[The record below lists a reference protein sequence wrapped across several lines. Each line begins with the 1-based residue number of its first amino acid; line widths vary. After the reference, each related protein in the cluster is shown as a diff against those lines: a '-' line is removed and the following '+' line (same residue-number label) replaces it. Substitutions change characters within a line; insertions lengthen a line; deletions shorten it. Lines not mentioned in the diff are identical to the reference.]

1 MREMDSRPV
10 PVRTD
15 ASANDFWSR
24 VRESSDVSPDFK
36 IKQPTRLSECNKT
49 PFGMQVHPFDVK
61 QSSIMMQVSPAV
73 RSSRSVERIVL
84 QKEVGKDE
92 NKEENEE
99 ENDMTKANQRD
110 DDQHEEVIRKLR
122 KENAILYANLNRVL
136 RINHALTS
144 NMLSENT
151 RTRAP
156 HQPRVDE

>member
-1 MREMDSRPV
+1 MDSRPV

-36 IKQPTRLSECNKT
+36 IKPPTRLSERNKT
-49 PFGMQVHPFDVK
+49 PFGMQVHPFVDAK
-61 QSSIMMQVSPAV
+61 QRSMMMQVSPAV

-84 QKEVGKDE
+84 QKEVGKEE
-92 NKEENEE
+92 NKEKHEE
-99 ENDMTKANQRD
+99 ENDMTKANNQMD
-110 DDQHEEVIRKLR
+110 DDQREEVIRKLR
-122 KENAILYANLNRVL
+122 KENAILHANLNRVL

-151 RTRAP
+151 PA
-156 HQPRVDE
+156 RVRPSK